1 MDKDKSKASFLVSE
15 SMLIVRMKIQ
25 SQDSLYLLD
34 ELKTIVEHVEGE
46 DRFIPVCSLPL
57 VEDPS
62 NPIDGIQVI
71 SSTLRTFFFNAR
83 DENLPAE
90 FLDVQF
96 TGKSQENWLS
106 VPFGYPGIYFK
117 VPDDASV
124 LDGSY
129 VLQASTGRVF
139 SVSSLEDDFNNAFV
153 GGSLRDGSDRYKW
166 LDITNKIPVPSISLH
181 RGPTDLLLKGLKF
194 AVKDTIDIAGLETG
208 SGSKCYRGLYS
219 PRDETAACVKRL
231 TDAGAVLLGKL
242 RCCQFGDGQDPLER
256 LEEVTPTNPRGDG
269 FQKPSGSSSGSA
281 AACASYGWL
290 DFTVGTDT
298 GGSVRHPAAVNGVY
312 GIRPSCGAMES
323 AGLVAADVFDTP
335 GVFARSARLAEVVCN
350 VMLRDELRAYPD
362 YKKLRYRLIYAV
374 EPEDAEPT
382 DAPKFFAR
390 KQTSRQEPTPAEQ
403 IMEKF
408 VAALENYLGCTRQ
421 EVCIFDLWKDTHPEG
436 TSDDLTE
443 ATGDMYKNIVY
454 NQLSQNVIEPFR
466 REYVARHGKMPFIE
480 QSTSKRL
487 AYGASVSG
495 PEMQASFKALE
506 AFSGWINDVLLP
518 RPSSDADDGVVPI
531 LVYPQTWG
539 KPSYRDDL
547 GRLATGKVFWDG
559 FSAYSLAYA
568 SGCPDFTLPLGEVE
582 FDSKITGTAECLPVA
597 ISIMAPRD
605 MDRLLLAVIGDLE
618 FQGVLREVSCGS
630 SLWNKSKPSE

>member
-1 MDKDKSKASFLVSE
+1 M
-15 SMLIVRMKIQ
+15 
-25 SQDSLYLLD
+25 
-34 ELKTIVEHVEGE
+34 
-46 DRFIPVCSLPL
+46 
-57 VEDPS
+57 
-62 NPIDGIQVI
+62 
-71 SSTLRTFFFNAR
+71 
-83 DENLPAE
+83 
-90 FLDVQF
+90 
-96 TGKSQENWLS
+96 
-106 VPFGYPGIYFK
+106 
-117 VPDDASV
+117 PDDASV

-129 VLQASTGRVF
+129 VLQASSGRVF

-153 GGSLRDGSDRYKW
+153 GGALRDGSNRYKW
-166 LDITNKIPVPSISLH
+166 LDATNKIPVPSINLR
-181 RGPTDLLLKGLKF
+181 RGPTNQPLKGLKF

-208 SGSKCYRGLYS
+208 NGSRCYRALYP

-281 AACASYGWL
+281 AACASYAWL

-312 GIRPSCGAMES
+312 GIRPSRGAMES
-323 AGLVAADVFDTP
+323 AGLVAAEVFDTP

-350 VMLRDELRAYPD
+350 VMLRDELRAYPGR
-362 YKKLRYRLIYAV
+362 KKFRYRLLYAV
-374 EPEDAEPT
+374 EPEGAEPT

-390 KQTSRQEPTPAEQ
+390 KRALTPELKSAEQ
-403 IMEKF
+403 IMQKF
-408 VAALENYLGCTRQ
+408 VMALEQYLGCTRQ
-421 EVCIFDLWKDTHPEG
+421 EVCIFDLWKETHPEG
-436 TSDDLTE
+436 TPDDLIE
-443 ATGDMYKNIVY
+443 ATGAMYKNVVY

-466 REYVARHGKMPFIE
+466 REYVARHRKMPFIE
-480 QSTSKRL
+480 QSTSRRL
-487 AYGASVSG
+487 AYGASVS
-495 PEMQASFKALE
+495 ESEIQASFKALE
-506 AFSGWINDVLLP
+506 AFSGWVNDVLLP
-518 RPSSDADDGVVPI
+518 PPSSDDDVVPI

-568 SGCPDFTLPLGEVE
+568 SGCPDFALPLGEVE

-618 FQGVLREVSCGS
+618 SQGVLREVACGS
-630 SLWNKSKPSE
+630 SLWNKSKTSKING